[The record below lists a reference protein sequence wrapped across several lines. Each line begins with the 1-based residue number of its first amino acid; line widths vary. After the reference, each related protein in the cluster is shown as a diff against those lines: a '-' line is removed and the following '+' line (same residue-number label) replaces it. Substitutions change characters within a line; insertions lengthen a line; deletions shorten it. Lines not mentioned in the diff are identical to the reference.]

1 MEQTHAMK
9 SVRYENYSYLYPP
22 RPIQTTK
29 HTELAKYDN
38 GEFIAQPK
46 YNGSCCNVFINEK
59 ELIVMNRHNGKLTS
73 DYSNIDLKGLHSGKG
88 WMVLCGEFLNK
99 NKKGE
104 DGNSFNLK
112 FVIWDILV
120 YNGQYFIGSTF
131 EERLQLIGK
140 LFPCSSILV
149 GADKMESYKHLCCTK
164 FKNVYVAPAYAGNF
178 EWLYNDIV
186 DTDLYE
192 GLVLKRRNAKLTY
205 GLNEKNNNEWQI
217 KCRKPTK
224 NYSF

>member
-1 MEQTHAMK
+1 MVQTQTMK
-9 SVRYENYSYLYPP
+9 AVRYEKYSYLYPP

-29 HTELAKYDN
+29 HTELSKYDT

-46 YNGSCCNVFINEK
+46 YNGSCCNVFLNGSEV
-59 ELIVMNRHNGKLTS
+59 IVMNRHNSKLTS

-120 YNGQYFIGSTF
+120 YDGNYFIGSTF

-140 LFPCSSILV
+140 LFPCSSIMV
-149 GADKMESYKHLCCTK
+149 GADKIETYKHLCCTK
-164 FKNVYVAPAYAGNF
+164 FKNVYVAPAYANNF

-192 GLVLKRRNAKLTY
+192 GLVLKRRAAKLTF

-224 NYSF
+224 NYAF